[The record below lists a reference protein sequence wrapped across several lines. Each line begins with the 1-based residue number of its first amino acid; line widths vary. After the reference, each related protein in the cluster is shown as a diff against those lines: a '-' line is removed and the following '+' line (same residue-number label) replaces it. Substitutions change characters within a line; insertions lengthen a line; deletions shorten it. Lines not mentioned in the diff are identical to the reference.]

1 MKGGAMMNIEDR
13 IFELTG
19 HEADAAK
26 IFDAVVAEYGV
37 DRETARNL
45 YVKAWSMDSG
55 LRFRRVS
62 RRMSAMYGAA
72 ARRVKRTP
80 DRALRARGCVVA
92 ELSAG

>member
-1 MKGGAMMNIEDR
+1 MNIEDR

-45 YVKAWSMDSG
+45 YVKVRTERGSPN
-55 LRFRRVS
+55 RV
-62 RRMSAMYGAA
+62 ATKEAI
-72 ARRVKRTP
+72 ARLKQNSF
-80 DRALRARGCVVA
+80 L
-92 ELSAG
+92 